1 MKNQWMTGLTLAAG
15 ISLAAGPLLAQEI
28 PLLRPEE
35 RRAVDRQSDDFNRA
49 IAPVLADAAKSTV
62 RVWSGNRRLAY
73 GTVVGD
79 GRTVLT
85 KWSEIAGA
93 DESLRIASGTGM
105 EASDVRSVTVA
116 GVHEEVDLAVLRFT
130 GPALPAVKWAEEIP
144 VLGAFLAAPQPD
156 GRPAGSGVVSVLE
169 RNTRETDQAFLGVNG
184 DPNFKGEGVRIAGVE
199 EGAGAA
205 VAGLGE
211 GDVILM
217 VGERKISGL
226 LELRNALIGREPGE
240 TLSLEIQRG
249 EVRERVDVLLGN
261 RPRLPQFS
269 GARLRQMEQM
279 GGAVSRVRGPFP
291 NVVQTDLKLSP
302 EQVGG
307 PVVNLRGE
315 VVGVML
321 ARVDRTRSFMIPA
334 AAVKVVMAGEAV
346 DPAVA
351 KVGFEEAEIPARLAG
366 GGQPPRARPQGR
378 AMRGNEDRLRRHL
391 SDLDRLKERM
401 REEMRDLDGNAP

>member
-1 MKNQWMTGLTLAAG
+1 MKNHWMTGFVMAAG
-15 ISLAAGPLLAQEI
+15 VSLAAGSLQAQDI

-35 RRAVDRQSDDFNRA
+35 RRVVDRQSDDFNQA
-49 IAPVLADAAKSTV
+49 ITPVLAESAKSTV

-79 GRTVLT
+79 GRTVVT
-85 KWSEIAGA
+85 KWSEIAGDA
-93 DESLRIASGTGM
+93 GSLRIASGTGM
-105 EASDVRSVTVA
+105 ESADVRAVTVA
-116 GVHEEVDLAVLRFT
+116 GVYEEVDLAVLKFT
-130 GPALPAVKWAEEIP
+130 GAALPAVKWAEEVP
-144 VLGAFLAAPQPD
+144 VLGAFIAAPQPD

-169 RNTRETDQAFLGVNG
+169 RNTRETDQAFLGVSG
-184 DPNFKGEGVRIAGVE
+184 DPNHKGEGVRIARVE

-205 VAGLGE
+205 LAGLRE

-217 VGERKISGL
+217 VGERRISGV
-226 LELRNALIGREPGE
+226 LELRNALIGVAPGD
-240 TLSLEIQRG
+240 TLAVEIQRG
-249 EVRERVDVLLGN
+249 DARERVEVLLGK
-261 RPRLPQFS
+261 RPPLPQFS

-315 VVGVML
+315 VVDLLL

-334 AAVKVVMAGEAV
+334 AAVKVLLASEGVE
-346 DPAVA
+346 PSVA
-351 KVGFEEAEIPARLAG
+351 KVGLEADEVQARVV
-366 GGQPPRARPQGR
+366 GGQPPQARPQGR
-378 AMRGNEDRLRRHL
+378 AMRGNQERLRRHL
-391 SDLDRLKERM
+391 SDMERLMERM
-401 REEMRDLDGNAP
+401 REEMRDIDGVAP